1 MTLRWRMSDRL
12 SVEYMSWARFVE
24 EVEKVE
30 EDSLPEGLMGY
41 DLIWGGADLNLNIM

>member
-1 MTLRWRMSDRL
+1 MSDRL
-12 SVEYMSWARFVE
+12 SVQYMSWSRFVE

-30 EDSLPEGLMGY
+30 EDALPEGLIGF